1 MGRYFTMTIQ
11 PEIWRAALLMV
22 KSYGAEASAHAAFQ
36 AAQCFVR
43 GETTRMIGWQRI
55 VDAIV
60 VLDSHEPGDGA
71 TIH

>member
-1 MGRYFTMTIQ
+1 MTIQ

-22 KSYGAEASAHAAFQ
+22 KSYGAKASAQAAFQ

-43 GETTRMIGWQRI
+43 GETTKMIGWQRI

-60 VLDSHEPGDGA
+60 VLDSRQPSDGT

>member
-1 MGRYFTMTIQ
+1 MMIQ

-22 KSYGAEASAHAAFQ
+22 KSYGAEASARAACE
-36 AAQCFVR
+36 AAQCFLR
-43 GETTRMIGWQRI
+43 GETNKMIGWQRI

-60 VLDSHEPGDGA
+60 VLDSHQPGDGA

>member
-1 MGRYFTMTIQ
+1 MMIQ

-22 KSYGAEASAHAAFQ
+22 KCYGAEASAQAAMR

-43 GETTRMIGWQRI
+43 GETTKMVGWQRI

-60 VLDSHEPGDGA
+60 VLDSPHPTDGA